1 MASLLFNFIQRITS
15 FDRGSLQEEDTIVCN
30 NNNECDKFNYSRPN
44 TERTRATTIDAV
56 IITLHNKQQ
65 QNKKTVSFNKKI
77 RVILIPTAKEY
88 HEAGCDLWW
97 REEDYYYMREDFRC
111 EVEDIIR
118 QDLSLNNDI
127 NLAMHKLYQ
136 PESINKPKSGGY
148 GFMNLGQRKSTMMKI
163 ESNVPSTG
171 ISGSGSG
178 QNYDSSSVSA
188 TTISFIFSSK
198 ATKRR
203 FMSVRTP

>member
-1 MASLLFNFIQRITS
+1 MASLLFNFIQRLTS
-15 FDRGSLQEEDTIVCN
+15 FDRGSLQEEDTIICN
-30 NNNECDKFNYSRPN
+30 SSNECDKFNYSRPN

-65 QNKKTVSFNKKI
+65 QNNKKTVTFNKKI

-136 PESINKPKSGGY
+136 PESINKPKTGGY
-148 GFMNLGQRKSTMMKI
+148 GFMNLGQRKSTMKI
-163 ESNVPSTG
+163 ESNTPSSTG
-171 ISGSGSG
+171 VSGSG